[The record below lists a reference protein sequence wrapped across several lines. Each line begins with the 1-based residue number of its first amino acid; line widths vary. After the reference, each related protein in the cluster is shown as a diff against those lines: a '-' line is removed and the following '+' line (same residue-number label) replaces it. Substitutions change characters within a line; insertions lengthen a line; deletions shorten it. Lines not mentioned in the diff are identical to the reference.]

1 MSVAY
6 ASIIILLVAALNLM
20 AEGAILRHAE
30 KDRPKLGDK
39 FILTGIILIVCA
51 VIFSGVGFWFHF
63 FPYKYIDP
71 DLYLSVAMALGVPG
85 CLTAIQGK
93 ALKEKQPNKLGQYLR
108 WWAWAI
114 VIIAVCL
121 FAWAVVRSLINL

>member
-1 MSVAY
+1 MSLAY
-6 ASIIILLVAALNLM
+6 ASNMALLVAAISLM
-20 AEGAILRHAE
+20 VESVILRHAE
-30 KDRPKLGDK
+30 KDRPKLGDT
-39 FILTGIILIVCA
+39 FILTGIILVVCA

-63 FPYKYIDP
+63 SPHKYIDP
-71 DLYLSVAMALGVPG
+71 DLYLSVAIALGIPG

-93 ALKEKQPNKLGQYLR
+93 ALKEKQTNKLGQYLY

-121 FAWAVVRSLINL
+121 FVWAFVRSLTGL